1 MYAISSRQQA
11 RHFARMTV
19 SLLVALAVSA
29 CADPAEPPSIVLIS
43 IDTLRRDHVSAY
55 GYERS
60 TTPRIDAFAAEGAL
74 FLNAVSTSNWT
85 LPSHMSLMTGLPPSL
100 HRVEDDGNRLPA
112 TLRTLAETLR
122 ENEYATAGFT
132 SHVFLGEQ
140 FGFARGFDHYSTQWN
155 KRAENVTN
163 QAIAWLEKTG
173 RDPFFLF
180 VHYFDPHWN
189 YDPPEPFASRFGPAD
204 SRYGDI
210 EYLKRYL
217 NPADPL
223 PTEVI
228 GDVLRLYD
236 GEIAYTD
243 HHVGRLLDW
252 LRERGRL
259 DRTIIA
265 IVSDHGEEFGDHGG
279 FGHGTHLH
287 GEVTRVPFVL
297 RYPERVEAGKQN
309 QLAALSD
316 VPLTLLRLAGL
327 SVPDQFRLRGVDLS
341 TSISEEQDRITLLES
356 TRWGPK
362 RFAVL
367 GSTHKLMTAG
377 SYSPVFAVETN
388 GRRVLKKIGPYVLE
402 PALYDVASD
411 PAEREN
417 LASRTPRSAVGAELE
432 LALAEF
438 FDWNLQAVKMTFA
451 GSGPVTDYTV
461 HLRPDGGFVDEPF
474 CVDAQA
480 AFALLNLDS
489 TVTARALGSTE
500 VHLTLRLASDPVT
513 LYLPLD
519 ALSRELFVHV
529 RRDGGST
536 HEATVALPAAGASAV
551 VPFAGSDAPQC
562 VVERTVPTLDASL
575 EAVDLGEED
584 LERLRSLGYVR

>member
-1 MYAISSRQQA
+1 MIRPSWQQA
-11 RHFARMTV
+11 RPFARIIAP
-19 SLLVALAVSA
+19 LCVALAVSA

-55 GYERS
+55 GYQRS
-60 TTPRIDAFAAEGAL
+60 TTPRIDALAAEGAL

-100 HRVEDDGNRLPA
+100 HRVEDDGSRLPA
-112 TLRTLAETLR
+112 ALRTLAETLD

-140 FGFARGFDHYSTQWN
+140 FGFARGFEHYSTQWN
-155 KRAENVTN
+155 HRAENVTD
-163 QAIAWLEKTG
+163 QAIDWLEKTG
-173 RDPFFLF
+173 RDPCFLF

-189 YDPPEPFASRFGPAD
+189 YDPPEPFASRFGLAD

-210 EYLKRYL
+210 EYLKRHL
-217 NPADPL
+217 DPADPL
-223 PTEVI
+223 PAEVLD
-228 GDVLRLYD
+228 DVLRLYD

-265 IVSDHGEEFGDHGG
+265 IVSDHGEEFSDHGG

-297 RYPERVEAGKQN
+297 RYPERVEAGKRSE
-309 QLAALSD
+309 LATLSD

-327 SVPDQFRLRGVDLS
+327 SVPDQFRLRAVDLS
-341 TSISEEQDRITLLES
+341 TPTSEKPDRITFLES

-362 RFAVL
+362 RFAAL
-367 GSTHKLMTAG
+367 GSTHKLMTPG
-377 SYSPVFAVETN
+377 SYSPVFPIERK
-388 GRRVLKKIGPYVLE
+388 GRKELKRLGPYALE
-402 PALYDVASD
+402 PALYDIASD
-411 PAEREN
+411 LAEREN
-417 LASRTPRSAVGAELE
+417 LASRTPRSAAGAELE
-432 LALAEF
+432 LGLAEY
-438 FDWNLQAVKMTFA
+438 FDGNLQAVKMTFT
-451 GSGPVTDYTV
+451 GSGPAADYTV
-461 HLRPDGGFVDEPF
+461 QLRPDGGFLDEPF

-480 AFALLNLDS
+480 AFALLD
-489 TVTARALGSTE
+489 LGSTE
-500 VHLTLRLASDPVT
+500 TAEALSSTEVNLTVRWASDPVT
-513 LYLPLD
+513 LYVPLD
-519 ALSRELFVHV
+519 AQSHELFVQV
-529 RRDGGST
+529 GRNGGST
-536 HEATVALPAAGASAV
+536 HEATVALPEAGESAV
-551 VPFAGSDAPQC
+551 VPFVGSDAPQC
-562 VVERTVPTLDASL
+562 VVERIVPRLDASF